1 MAPSKKQLKKKNA
14 QSKKNQP
21 RAKRGGD
28 SPSRPENPRAARS
41 SRRSLRNSP
50 PIRRDGSSHSAAVHP
65 LTTIIN
71 RRKAKIGPPD
81 PSAPTRRDGSLSKLS
96 ASRLKKQKAAEQSTP
111 PPIVPLNT
119 TTPKKA
125 SGHKAC
131 RGGVTKVPVPSSD
144 EDSDYKA
151 NSGSDG
157 SVDVA
162 TASKVKTKVL
172 YSVKHDKARVD
183 KNVNQNRM
191 SLCGLVKPPASIYDG
206 VINFDA
212 PLQPLFEEYKF
223 RGNHPQWPPPS
234 IMCCL
239 RPPVDKDNQS
249 LEATQFS
256 SYRTVSSCYP
266 FVYQDDF
273 AIEDGEYLILC
284 LGDTPEFCNLF

>member
-1 MAPSKKQLKKKNA
+1 MAPSKKSATKKA
-14 QSKKNQP
+14 PSKKNP
-21 RAKRGGD
+21 PRATRGCAGPSTAEKARAKR
-28 SPSRPENPRAARS
+28 SLRRS
-41 SRRSLRNSP
+41 SLPNSPNRRSHRQNSDP
-50 PIRRDGSSHSAAVHP
+50 VRPHP
-65 LTTIIN
+65 HVVNYN
-71 RRKAKIGPPD
+71 RRNAKLGGPD
-81 PSAPTRRDGSLSKLS
+81 PSAPTRRGKLS
-96 ASRLKKQKAAEQSTP
+96 ASRNRAIRGQKQQQAAEPSSP
-111 PPIVPLNT
+111 SSSPPIVPS
-119 TTPKKA
+119 KKKKQT
-125 SGHKAC
+125 GHKPC
-131 RGGVTKVPVPSSD
+131 RGAGTKAPVRSSD
-144 EDSDYKA
+144 EDSDYVNCPKPQPKLLF
-151 NSGSDG
+151 SLQDHS
-157 SVDVA
+157 
-162 TASKVKTKVL
+162 
-172 YSVKHDKARVD
+172 ARVD